1 MSLLNNVL
9 RDLQGRGAFGLPPL
23 TGLEPVSEIPDQH
36 RKRVLLL
43 PALAV
48 LTIASAVLVWQPM
61 GDDRGILSLA
71 NIMTDTAP
79 QPTYGPQSDA
89 IISPQTE
96 PAIAATG
103 ADLRDISNIDST
115 AIASE
120 APRDDY
126 VADTVTDLP
135 PASAATVDSALAE
148 PLPAAESPQVA
159 TSLPVTESP
168 SVTEPSPVTESP
180 PVAAMQE
187 SPPIVAA
194 KESPPAAT
202 VKESPAEIEPTG
214 TTTISRRQVDADDTS
229 GTVAMALAAMR
240 SNDLYTAERLFRD
253 ALAVDSG
260 DHAIWSYLY
269 GVLVRASRPDAAEQ
283 ALQQGLVLANE
294 SAALAKLY
302 ARMLM
307 DRGDKDAAVV
317 VLKNHRPTPASDTEY
332 DAFLGALLQ
341 QRGQYAEAG
350 SIYENLIIAEPN
362 SGSAWIGL
370 AMSHDSLGNRE
381 DAVSA
386 FESALR
392 SGSLKTPLARYATR
406 RVAELAAY
414 D

>member
-23 TGLEPVSEIPDQH
+23 TGLEPVAEIPDQH
-36 RKRVLLL
+36 RKSALLL

-48 LTIASAVLVWQPM
+48 LSIASAVLVWQPM
-61 GDDRGILSLA
+61 GDGRGMLSLA

-79 QPTYGPQSDA
+79 QPPSGPQTDA
-89 IISPQTE
+89 MISPQAE

-103 ADLRDISNIDST
+103 ADLRDISNIDSA
-115 AIASE
+115 AIESP

-126 VADTVTDLP
+126 VVDTVADAP
-135 PASAATVDSALAE
+135 HASAPTIDSALAE
-148 PLPAAESPQVA
+148 LLPAAESPRVA
-159 TSLPVTESP
+159 ASQPVTDSAPTKESLPVTDSAP
-168 SVTEPSPVTESP
+168 TKESP
-180 PVAAMQE
+180 PLVA
-187 SPPIVAA
+187 V
-194 KESPPAAT
+194 KESPPAAA

-240 SNDLYTAERLFRD
+240 SNDLYTAERLFRE

-294 SAALAKLY
+294 TAALAKLY

-370 AMSHDSLGNRE
+370 AMSHDSLGNRA

-392 SGSLKTPLARYATR
+392 TGSLKTPLARYATR
-406 RVAELAAY
+406 RVAELTAY

>member
-23 TGLEPVSEIPDQH
+23 TGLEPVSEIPDRH
-36 RKRVLLL
+36 RKSALLL

-48 LTIASAVLVWQPM
+48 LSIASAVLVWQPM

-79 QPTYGPQSDA
+79 QPPSAPQSDVM
-89 IISPQTE
+89 ISPQAE

-103 ADLRDISNIDST
+103 ADLRDISNIDNA
-115 AIASE
+115 AIASA

-126 VADTVTDLP
+126 VVDTVADAPL
-135 PASAATVDSALAE
+135 AAATVDSALAE
-148 PLPAAESPQVA
+148 PLPAAESPRVA
-159 TSLPVTESP
+159 TSPPVTASPSITESPLVTESAP
-168 SVTEPSPVTESP
+168 T
-180 PVAAMQE
+180 
-187 SPPIVAA
+187 
-194 KESPPAAT
+194 KESPPMVAVKEAPPAAAM
-202 VKESPAEIEPTG
+202 KESPAELEPAG
-214 TTTISRRQVDADDTS
+214 TTTISRRQFDADDTS

-240 SNDLYTAERLFRD
+240 SNDLYTAERLFRE

-260 DHAIWSYLY
+260 DNAIWSYLY

-294 SAALAKLY
+294 TAALAKLY

-317 VLKNHRPTPASDTEY
+317 VLKNHRPTPASDTDY

-350 SIYENLIIAEPN
+350 SIYENLIVAEPN

-370 AMSHDSLGNRE
+370 AMSHDSLGNRA

-392 SGSLKTPLARYATR
+392 TGSLKTPLARYATR
-406 RVAELAAY
+406 RVAELTAY

>member
-23 TGLEPVSEIPDQH
+23 TGLEPVAEIPDQH
-36 RKRVLLL
+36 RKSALLL

-48 LTIASAVLVWQPM
+48 LSIASAVLVWQPM
-61 GDDRGILSLA
+61 GDGRGMLSLA

-79 QPTYGPQSDA
+79 QPPSGPQTDA
-89 IISPQTE
+89 MISPQAE

-103 ADLRDISNIDST
+103 ADLRDISNIDSA
-115 AIASE
+115 AIESP

-126 VADTVTDLP
+126 VVDTVADAP
-135 PASAATVDSALAE
+135 HASAPTIDSALAE
-148 PLPAAESPQVA
+148 LLPAAESPRVA
-159 TSLPVTESP
+159 ASQPVTDSAP
-168 SVTEPSPVTESP
+168 NKESP
-180 PVAAMQE
+180 PLVAVKE
-187 SPPIVAA
+187 SPPPVAV
-194 KESPPAAT
+194 KESPPAAAA
-202 VKESPAEIEPTG
+202 KESPAEIEPTG

-240 SNDLYTAERLFRD
+240 SNDLYTAERLFRE

-294 SAALAKLY
+294 TAALAKLY

-350 SIYENLIIAEPN
+350 SIYENLIAAEPN

-370 AMSHDSLGNRE
+370 AMSHDSLGNRA

-392 SGSLKTPLARYATR
+392 TGSLKTPLARYATR